1 MSYPILMVKLYELE
15 KRAAKMQSR
24 IQLSESASLSAI
36 QAEVETLRREYA
48 ENELAL
54 QNKLRHSKSELVG
67 VLSSAYNDISSIIRR
82 AQDEVKEKELMYRDD
97 EMTAES
103 KLLLSEYEL
112 DFSMQ
117 AIDRAL
123 LVSLDAIAAQLAL
136 FKEETKS

>member
-1 MSYPILMVKLYELE
+1 MSYSILMVKLYELE
-15 KRAAKMQSR
+15 KRTARMQSR

-67 VLSSAYNDISSIIRR
+67 VLSSAYSDISSVISR
-82 AQDEVKEKELMYRDD
+82 AQDEVKEKERMDRDD
-97 EMTAES
+97 ELTAES